1 MLSKALSFLGLA
13 KHFMSTQ
20 SRIVNLGKTI
30 SYLKNDGI
38 PNLLSTNI
46 STNYIDHNIKLRLFP
61 LSLPILPTFTGQ
73 AQYLTCLNTLRL
85 LSNKFLLDKTINNS
99 PHRLNIVTI
108 DTIKPTQLSQNKLFI
123 TTNDKLL
130 IKWQT
135 SPDTL
140 TPLQQLGNYTRV
152 EDGNFT
158 ENKNNRMIKGN
169 FIFELN
175 HDNSQIL
182 VHTIENIE
190 FYHVK
195 KKEGNENRT
204 NVSMC

>member
-1 MLSKALSFLGLA
+1 
-13 KHFMSTQ
+13 MSRP
-20 SRIVNLGKTI
+20 SRIINLGKTI
-30 SYLKNDGI
+30 SYLQNDGI

-46 STNYIDHNIKLRLFP
+46 SNKYIDHNIKLRLFP
-61 LSLPILPTFTGQ
+61 LSVPILPTLSGQ
-73 AQYLTCLNTLRL
+73 VQYLTCLNTLRL
-85 LSNKFLLDKTINNS
+85 LSNKFLLDKNVNNI
-99 PHRLNIVTI
+99 PHKLNILTI
-108 DTIKPTQLSQNKLFI
+108 DPIKDTQLSQNKLFI

-135 SPDTL
+135 SPDIL

-152 EDGNFT
+152 KDGNFT

-169 FIFELN
+169 FILELN
-175 HDNSQIL
+175 HDNTQIL

-195 KKEGNENRT
+195 KKQGKENRT

>member
-1 MLSKALSFLGLA
+1 
-13 KHFMSTQ
+13 MSRP
-20 SRIVNLGKTI
+20 SRIINLGKTI
-30 SYLKNDGI
+30 SYLQNDGI
-38 PNLLSTNI
+38 PNLLSTNF
-46 STNYIDHNIKLRLFP
+46 SNKYIDHNIKLRLFP
-61 LSLPILPTFTGQ
+61 LSVPILPTLSGQ
-73 AQYLTCLNTLRL
+73 VQYLTCLNTLRL
-85 LSNKFLLDKTINNS
+85 LSNKFLLDKNVNDI
-99 PHRLNIVTI
+99 PHKLNILTI
-108 DTIKPTQLSQNKLFI
+108 DPIKDTQLSQNKLFI

-135 SPDTL
+135 SPDIL

-169 FIFELN
+169 FILELN
-175 HDNSQIL
+175 HDNTQIL
-182 VHTIENIE
+182 VHTIEDIE

-195 KKEGNENRT
+195 KKQGKENRT

>member
-1 MLSKALSFLGLA
+1 
-13 KHFMSTQ
+13 MSRP
-20 SRIVNLGKTI
+20 SRIINLGKTI
-30 SYLKNDGI
+30 SYLQNDGI
-38 PNLLSTNI
+38 PNLLSTNF
-46 STNYIDHNIKLRLFP
+46 SNKYIDHNIKLRLFP
-61 LSLPILPTFTGQ
+61 LSVPILPTLSGQ
-73 AQYLTCLNTLRL
+73 VQYLTCLNTLRL
-85 LSNKFLLDKTINNS
+85 LSNKFLLDKNVNDI
-99 PHRLNIVTI
+99 PHKLNILTI
-108 DTIKPTQLSQNKLFI
+108 DPIKDTQLSQNKLFI

-135 SPDTL
+135 SPDIL

-152 EDGNFT
+152 KDGNFT

-169 FIFELN
+169 FILELN
-175 HDNSQIL
+175 HDNTQIL

-195 KKEGNENRT
+195 KKQGKENRT

>member
-1 MLSKALSFLGLA
+1 
-13 KHFMSTQ
+13 MSRP
-20 SRIVNLGKTI
+20 SRIINLGKTI
-30 SYLKNDGI
+30 SYLQNDGI
-38 PNLLSTNI
+38 PNLLSTNF
-46 STNYIDHNIKLRLFP
+46 SNKYIDHNIKLRLFP
-61 LSLPILPTFTGQ
+61 LSVPILPTLSGQ
-73 AQYLTCLNTLRL
+73 VQYLTCLNTLRL
-85 LSNKFLLDKTINNS
+85 LSNKFLLDKNVNDM
-99 PHRLNIVTI
+99 PHKLNILTI
-108 DTIKPTQLSQNKLFI
+108 DPIKDTQLSQNKLFI

-135 SPDTL
+135 SPDIL

-152 EDGNFT
+152 KDGNFT

-169 FIFELN
+169 FILELN
-175 HDNSQIL
+175 HDNTQIL

-195 KKEGNENRT
+195 KKQGKENTT